1 MKKHIQR
8 RQRGVALVELALMMP
23 LLLML
28 TLVVTEL
35 GRAMYQYSLL
45 TRSVR
50 DAVRYAS
57 VQAIGTRA
65 AETQNLVVY
74 GTTTAGTNSQ
84 PLVSGLTLANVSTPA
99 YAWVGTD
106 PVINTVTVSVTGY
119 CFQPMMSSVFGLSLV
134 RATADCSGIPFGTI
148 AATMRAPS

>member
-1 MKKHIQR
+1 MKKYTQK
-8 RQRGVALVELALMMP
+8 RQRGVALVELALMLP

-57 VQAIGTRA
+57 IQAIGARA

-74 GTTTAGTNSQ
+74 GKTATDTNSR
-84 PLVSGLTLANVSTPA
+84 PLVTGLSLANVPAPA

-119 CFQPMMSSVFGLSLV
+119 CFQPMMASVFGLSLV
-134 RATADCSGIPFGTI
+134 RATANCSGIPFGTI